1 MADPATKQDAS
12 AGEVWHSLETIM
24 SFTTQMLRVVSQVAF
39 LLNLSRTTGGPI
51 FAFLAVLQPLVSTLS
66 NQNFWNSSK

>member
-12 AGEVWHSLETIM
+12 AGEVWHSLETTM
-24 SFTTQMLRVVSQVAF
+24 SFTTQMLRVVSQVTF

-51 FAFLAVLQPLVSTLS
+51 FAFLAILQPFLAILS
-66 NQNFWNSSK
+66 HQNLWNKSE